1 MHSLCK
7 VHEFAGLHLDSVI
20 VVDDIVARL
29 QATVMEVLVLVDTG
43 VDVVREGRPGD
54 AGTRVGTRHVVP
66 DGVYKTKCMISNCE
80 TSTHAMILTDDDTHT
95 RSVAGRDHV
104 GELVAVAAL
113 RREDVG
119 DGLIVRPPLTAF
131 DMLGCRR
138 DLHVPITGWTDEVFA
153 FFSYAVPVPFEHLDD
168 DVASCS
174 GVVFNS

>member
-66 DGVYKTKCMISNCE
+66 DGVYKTKCMISTCD
-80 TSTHAMILTDDDTHT
+80 TWTHAMTLTDDDAHT
-95 RSVAGRDHV
+95 RGVAGRDHV
-104 GELVAVAAL
+104 GELVPVAAL

-119 DGLIVRPPLTAF
+119 DGLVVGPPL
-131 DMLGCRR
+131 
-138 DLHVPITGWTDEVFA
+138 
-153 FFSYAVPVPFEHLDD
+153 
-168 DVASCS
+168 VASDVLLW
-174 GVVFNS
+174 GAHY